1 MRKEGGL
8 RVEARAWDLLGW
20 HSYVVL
26 PGHLGKRAGSVGVV
40 DGALEGGIWDRG
52 KSQLLSRRWMSCLP
66 SLGQEVIEGEKT
78 ADGKKHGSQDEVRM
92 GILVS
97 HI

>member
-1 MRKEGGL
+1 M
-8 RVEARAWDLLGW
+8 
-20 HSYVVL
+20 
-26 PGHLGKRAGSVGVV
+26 
-40 DGALEGGIWDRG
+40 WDRG

-78 ADGKKHGSQDEVRM
+78 ADGKKHGSQDEARM

>member
-1 MRKEGGL
+1 
-8 RVEARAWDLLGW
+8 
-20 HSYVVL
+20 
-26 PGHLGKRAGSVGVV
+26 
-40 DGALEGGIWDRG
+40 
-52 KSQLLSRRWMSCLP
+52 MSCLP

-78 ADGKKHGSQDEVRM
+78 ADGKKHGSQDEARM